1 MEGNRMTGIVAA
13 PLLRSPKAILFDL
26 DGTLVDSAPDIAAAV
41 NELLATRGL
50 PPLSLSDIKSMIG
63 DGVRKLIERAF
74 AVSGT
79 PLSATELDQAHETMK
94 PIYLRHVTDLATL
107 MPGVRETL
115 AHFHMAGIAMGVV
128 TNKPQLAARQ
138 VLLHFG
144 LTEFF
149 GVIVGGDAV
158 SHQKPAPDGLLMAL
172 DRLHAK
178 PGDALMVGDSIADAG
193 AARAAGMSVA
203 LVRGGYTQ
211 VPLEEIGADLVC
223 DSMLELPAALQ
234 ELSPAA

>member
-74 AVSGT
+74 AASGT

-178 PGDALMVGDSIADAG
+178 PGDALIVGDSIADAG

-234 ELSPAA
+234 GLSTAA

>member
-1 MEGNRMTGIVAA
+1 MTGIVAT

-26 DGTLVDSAPDIAAAV
+26 DGTLVDSAPDIAAAT

-50 PPLSLSDIKSMIG
+50 PALSLPEVKAMIG

-74 AVSGT
+74 AASGV
-79 PLSATELDQAHETMK
+79 PLSASDLDKANDDMK
-94 PIYLRHVTDLATL
+94 PIYLRHVTELATV
-107 MPGVRETL
+107 MPGVREAL
-115 AHFHMAGIAMGVV
+115 AHCHMAGIAMGVV
-128 TNKPQLAARQ
+128 TNKPQLAARE

-158 SHQKPAPDGLLMAL
+158 SHQKPASDGLLMAL
-172 DRLHAK
+172 DRLHAE
-178 PGDALMVGDSIADAG
+178 PVDALMVGDSVADAG
-193 AARAAGMSVA
+193 AARAAGMAVA

-211 VPLEEIGADLVC
+211 VPLEELGADLVC
-223 DSMLELPAALQ
+223 DSMLELPAVLQ
-234 ELSPAA
+234 TRQDAA

>member
-1 MEGNRMTGIVAA
+1 MQFLTGV
-13 PLLRSPKAILFDL
+13 RAILFDL

-74 AVSGT
+74 AASGT

-178 PGDALMVGDSIADAG
+178 PGDALMVGDSVADAG

-234 ELSPAA
+234 ELSTAA

>member
-74 AVSGT
+74 AASGT

-172 DRLHAK
+172 DRLHAV

-193 AARAAGMSVA
+193 AARGAGMSVA

-234 ELSPAA
+234 ELSTAA

>member
-13 PLLRSPKAILFDL
+13 PVLRSPKAILFDL
-26 DGTLVDSAPDIAAAV
+26 DGTLIDSAPDIAAAV

-234 ELSPAA
+234 ELSTAA

>member
-234 ELSPAA
+234 GLSTAA

>member
-26 DGTLVDSAPDIAAAV
+26 DGTLVDSAPDITAAV

-74 AVSGT
+74 AASGT
-79 PLSATELDQAHETMK
+79 PFSATELDQAHETMK

-234 ELSPAA
+234 ELSTAA

>member
-1 MEGNRMTGIVAA
+1 VRG
-13 PLLRSPKAILFDL
+13 ILFDL

-74 AVSGT
+74 AASGT
-79 PLSATELDQAHETMK
+79 PFSATELDQAHETMK

-172 DRLHAK
+172 DRLHAN
-178 PGDALMVGDSIADAG
+178 PGDALMVGDRIADAG

-203 LVRGGYTQ
+203 LVRGGYTP

-234 ELSPAA
+234 ELSTAA